1 MTGLSVG
8 APFFPGGYGQPLA
21 HGTDRKLKGQLARR
35 AHPFGA
41 TSPFFNSNVRN
52 KSYVPVT

>member
-21 HGTDRKLKGQLARR
+21 HGTDPANSRDNGLVALTLSARR
-35 AHPFGA
+35 APFEI
-41 TSPFFNSNVRN
+41 PM
-52 KSYVPVT
+52 